1 MLDDFDAGYK
11 AGYNKAYTEMYDFIS
26 TKLKENVSPID
37 EMYGRPSGSYDF
49 KNQQVGPIQGA
60 KGIDYATGP
69 TGYVPNYGVS
79 GVQEITNPTSWNV
92 YDDNGNIVGVQGVV
106 NAYDHNYRRYM

>member
-1 MLDDFDAGYK
+1 MNYE
-11 AGYNKAYTEMYDFIS
+11 YNKGYADGYE
-26 TKLKENVSPID
+26 KALKEMRMFLNSKDISPID
-37 EMYGRPSGSYDF
+37 EMYGRSSGSYDF

-69 TGYVPNYGVS
+69 IGYVPNYGVS
-79 GVQEITNPTSWNV
+79 GIQEATNPTSWDV

-106 NAYDHNYRRYM
+106 NAYDHNYRRYI